1 MTVINTNTASI
12 NAQYNLS
19 KVQKSM
25 DEAMQALSSGKRI
38 TSAADDAA
46 GLSIVTRMESQ
57 IRGLSQAMRN
67 AADGQSLVDTAE
79 GAMDEITNMLQRM
92 RELALQASSDTLNAT
107 DRQNLDSEVTQLK
120 AEIDRIANTTT
131 FNGMNLVDGSYKN
144 QTIQIGNA
152 SNQNMKVNIASMNT
166 TALGTTMSGIFAN
179 GATSAEAQGK
189 AAVENVTNLTFNGN
203 DTYTFKI
210 VLDGKTETGAGALD
224 KEITV
229 TAAMTN
235 NDATAIAAAI
245 NTAVAGNATDPAGTA
260 NGADISGILSASAS
274 GNTVTLTAADGTSVD
289 LSGFVSVG
297 NGSMTVNQITNSSA
311 DSVVL
316 EDVTEQKG
324 IANTGGTAATSSK
337 AVLQLDEDKKYQFR
351 VNGTL
356 IEVGGAT
363 GDGATRATEIKNA
376 IEAVSGLNKATVTFN
391 DGGSFHTYQ
400 IEDATGREIAI
411 SGFQKVTS
419 AQVPDG
425 YLTIEQDVATPA
437 PVQVSDGEYLTTNGN
452 NGGTVLSIADGD
464 TASVAFSNQD
474 LKYQFQLDPD
484 GNGAVTYTVDGKTK
498 NFQAE
503 LTRVAQEI
511 SAAGGVGLSAVNNGG
526 VLEISNTTGG
536 AVNFVDAA
544 VSAPGEA
551 AVTAGNAYFGE
562 GTVAGLDV
570 TNTGDGIGDEGVTT
584 LVDGSIVTTSNGT
597 EAVASQMSLDIKGD
611 DRFTFVIDKDNDT
624 GSDATITADVV
635 NGDLSGMVNA
645 INAHS
650 STTGIVASVNSGQV
664 VMTKADGTAFAL
676 HTFSA
681 ENSGKI
687 AASNALGQGGAKLL
701 ENNGYGASVSIAASG
716 AAVTSEMKLSF
727 SGVDKFSFQIT
738 DGESTA
744 VVRATATTDAGSDGI
759 DAAADVADIKAEI
772 ISALNAANM
781 SNVTLTDNNDG
792 TLTLKNVLGGKLEIA
807 NFKSDSTETITATP
821 ASTQGAGV
829 ILDDAAMSGAQT
841 AIAAIKITDKANANL
856 ALDAIDRAFEEI
868 NSQRAELGAI
878 SNRLDHTISNLGN
891 IVVNTEAA
899 QSRIQDAD
907 FATETSNLTKSQILT
922 QAATAMLAQANASR
936 QSVLSLL
943 QG

>member
-452 NGGTVLSIADGD
+452 NGGAVLSIADGD

-498 NFQAE
+498 
-503 LTRVAQEI
+503 
-511 SAAGGVGLSAVNNGG
+511 
-526 VLEISNTTGG
+526 
-536 AVNFVDAA
+536 
-544 VSAPGEA
+544 
-551 AVTAGNAYFGE
+551 
-562 GTVAGLDV
+562 
-570 TNTGDGIGDEGVTT
+570 
-584 LVDGSIVTTSNGT
+584 
-597 EAVASQMSLDIKGD
+597 
-611 DRFTFVIDKDNDT
+611 
-624 GSDATITADVV
+624 
-635 NGDLSGMVNA
+635 
-645 INAHS
+645 
-650 STTGIVASVNSGQV
+650 
-664 VMTKADGTAFAL
+664 
-676 HTFSA
+676 
-681 ENSGKI
+681 
-687 AASNALGQGGAKLL
+687 
-701 ENNGYGASVSIAASG
+701 
-716 AAVTSEMKLSF
+716 
-727 SGVDKFSFQIT
+727 KFPS
-738 DGESTA
+738 
-744 VVRATATTDAGSDGI
+744 RI
-759 DAAADVADIKAEI
+759 DACCAR
-772 ISALNAANM
+772 
-781 SNVTLTDNNDG
+781 
-792 TLTLKNVLGGKLEIA
+792 
-807 NFKSDSTETITATP
+807 
-821 ASTQGAGV
+821 
-829 ILDDAAMSGAQT
+829 
-841 AIAAIKITDKANANL
+841 NL
-856 ALDAIDRAFEEI
+856 CSWWCWLIRSE
-868 NSQRAELGAI
+868 
-878 SNRLDHTISNLGN
+878 
-891 IVVNTEAA
+891 
-899 QSRIQDAD
+899 
-907 FATETSNLTKSQILT
+907 
-922 QAATAMLAQANASR
+922 
-936 QSVLSLL
+936 
-943 QG
+943 